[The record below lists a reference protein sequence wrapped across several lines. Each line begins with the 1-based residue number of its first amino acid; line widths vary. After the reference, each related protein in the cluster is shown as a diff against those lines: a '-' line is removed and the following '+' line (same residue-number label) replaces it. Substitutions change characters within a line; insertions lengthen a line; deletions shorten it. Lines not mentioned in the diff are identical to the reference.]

1 MNQRFWRQSLAFGL
15 ALWLA
20 STTIAHAQQTNGL
33 QLDKR
38 PGANPISPGDRL
50 SLILTLTNNGEDE
63 LTDLVVT
70 DVTPAG
76 TVFFG
81 AAGPRSWA
89 ITTPDQNATGKITWR
104 STEPLDPGQS
114 VELKLLVAVRADAE
128 GTVVS
133 QGFAALAKGWDKPLA
148 SPAVTVP
155 VLKPTATVA
164 PRPIDSEVSYLPLWL
179 IVGALAVATLV
190 ALVLIIGLQL
200 QARRQKKP
208 EVRDA

>member
-1 MNQRFWRQSLAFGL
+1 VNQRFWRQSLAFGL

>member
-1 MNQRFWRQSLAFGL
+1 VNQRFWRWSLTLTL
-15 ALWLA
+15 AVWLVNA
-20 STTIAHAQQTNGL
+20 AIAHAQQPNRL

-50 SLILTLTNNGEDE
+50 SLIFTLTNNGADA
-63 LTDLVVT
+63 LTDL
-70 DVTPAG
+70 AG

-128 GTVVS
+128 ETVVS

-190 ALVLIIGLQL
+190 ALVLIIGLEL
-200 QARRQKKP
+200 QARRQKTGGARCVN
-208 EVRDA
+208 ER

>member
-1 MNQRFWRQSLAFGL
+1 VNQRFWRQSLAFGL

-148 SPAVTVP
+148 SPAVTIP
-155 VLKPTATVA
+155 VLKPTATFA

-190 ALVLIIGLQL
+190 ALILIIGLQL
-200 QARRQKKP
+200 QARRQKRP